1 MCHYFRSRQ
10 YQTRPG
16 LAGASTSPAVPH
28 TTQLSSALPSCGG
41 GATPTFCP
49 NSNDTIEERIQ
60 SSCLQPLSKTRLPGG
75 RQPSLEHILSQDF
88 KCNRCQWRGPE
99 AASWRAGRGTEGRR
113 AAGAAAAHSQGNNAA
128 ATGRAAPGRAPK
140 PPWHTSSTQAAFKL
154 RLKKLK
160 YSPSLNPAQ

>member
-88 KCNRCQWRGPE
+88 KWTG
-99 AASWRAGRGTEGRR
+99 ASGGVLRRRAGGPAGGQRGAGQQAQQQRTARAATLQRPAGQLPGELRNHRGT
-113 AAGAAAAHSQGNNAA
+113 
-128 ATGRAAPGRAPK
+128 RAAPKQP
-140 PPWHTSSTQAAFKL
+140 
-154 RLKKLK
+154 
-160 YSPSLNPAQ
+160 LNCV